1 MQQQQ
6 PDTDDLAE
14 EANGD
19 EFDYEDLEIVD
30 IGEGEND
37 GCLGDDSFESD
48 ESEGAEPV
56 PVRQPLEVARDDSVA
71 TLSGHASSV
80 FCLAASPDGRLLA
93 SGGEDDRALV
103 WRVGADGPHAAA
115 TAVDAKLV
123 GVCGGHDDSVV
134 FVSFN
139 RTGTLLATGDLSGQ
153 VNVWETSQFGQE
165 VSANPANSSSSA
177 EAQPMWSGEAAE
189 LRWGCWHPLVA
200 SALLVG
206 TGDGSCWL
214 WQIPSGQC
222 KVIAGGQVDSETTC
236 GLVLPNDPG
245 HALAAHDN
253 GRVRLLDLRAGQ
265 AVATSTGSLECDSS
279 VLAIDAAPSSGL
291 AACGTETGDVV
302 CFRAAA
308 PRVPLAVCSL
318 PQVSA
323 EATTTVQA
331 SASEATPDA
340 SNWSVE
346 SVQFCPQQES
356 LLAAGCLA
364 GFAFVFDLQ
373 AAGSLRV
380 RLRCSVG
387 AGVVRVL
394 WLPRP
399 ATTGPLRLATADVA
413 GRARIWDGLSGQPLL
428 ELLGH
433 RDGLLDACW
442 LSGPL
447 PLLATCADKCDCSV
461 KLYRID

>member
-1 MQQQQ
+1 RKPAMQQQQ

-115 TAVDAKLV
+115 TAVDAKL
-123 GVCGGHDDSVV
+123 
-134 FVSFN
+134 
-139 RTGTLLATGDLSGQ
+139 

-318 PQVSA
+318 PQ
-323 EATTTVQA
+323 
-331 SASEATPDA
+331 
-340 SNWSVE
+340 
-346 SVQFCPQQES
+346 ES

-428 ELLGH
+428 ELL
-433 RDGLLDACW
+433 
-442 LSGPL
+442 
-447 PLLATCADKCDCSV
+447 
-461 KLYRID
+461 